1 MKNRKSIR
9 HEDMLK
15 ICNVAGQLVRTLEL
29 GHKEVD
35 CYISKDKAAYGDGGS
50 GNGDKN
56 LRPVQW
62 TGPHIK

>member
-29 GHKEVD
+29 GHKEAD
-35 CYISKDKAAYGDGGS
+35 CYISKDKAAYGDG
-50 GNGDKN
+50 
-56 LRPVQW
+56 
-62 TGPHIK
+62 